1 MTYGKNRMMDT
12 RPKKYGWCYNSL
24 IWSRRDP
31 IIFWTGS
38 LQHSVKLVRA
48 LVLTRPNIHKSIFG
62 NRGGGGALI
71 LTPLEYRT
79 EINESS
85 HLFAQGITML
95 IRLSLALC
103 SSWSPTLVWLAPNP
117 RERTQAC
124 WPCDLW
130 AGRERTK
137 NRDRAT
143 DLDQGRQSNCA
154 FASLRASRSATCS
167 TQLTPILSLTL
178 AAGRVNIFFCH
189 SWQQGENCTRLPL
202 PDGP

>member
-1 MTYGKNRMMDT
+1 MTDT
-12 RPKKYGWCYNSL
+12 RLEKYGWCHNSL

-31 IIFWTGS
+31 VIFWMGS
-38 LQHSVKLVRA
+38 LQHFVKLLRA

-62 NRGGGGALI
+62 NRKVAFSLI

-85 HLFAQGITML
+85 HLFARGIIVL

-103 SSWSPTLVWLAPNP
+103 LSSSPTLVWLAPNP

-124 WPCDLW
+124 WPCELW
-130 AGRERTK
+130 AGSKRTK

-143 DLDQGRQSNCA
+143 DLDQGRQSNCT
-154 FASLRASRSATCS
+154 FAWLRARRSATCN

-178 AAGRVNIFFCH
+178 AAGTVNIFFCH
-189 SWQQGENCTRLPL
+189 SWQQGEICTRLRL